1 MTRTPTIPYDPDRV
15 ARGAIVQF
23 VGRCAIALLIVGI
36 ATFGVASKLSSRQ
49 ALHDAEVRGET
60 FALAIAAPQVTQ
72 GLRENR
78 PAAVSRFTAL
88 MTNRLKLG
96 GIAHIK
102 VWDPDGTI
110 IWADKPGL
118 AGRKFPVPQKVTK
131 QEDSR
136 FTLSW
141 TSSKEKSGDGDG
153 LGEPNTLEVYVGAL
167 GKDDKPVIVE
177 TYWSASSIDTRYNAF
192 LSRLAPLSLGAL
204 LLLMVAIV
212 PLGVSLARRLAN
224 STRER
229 DRMLQHALRASD
241 LERRR
246 MTRTLHDGVIQDLAG
261 LAYVL
266 PTVTPTD
273 PRNADEAELRST
285 LLEATDLIKSDVRQ
299 LRDILADLYPPSLEK
314 DGLDAAL
321 TELATW
327 AGKNGIDV
335 TVSTRG
341 TQGMDPAYARLAYRV
356 VREGLINVVSHSG
369 AEHALVWVRVT
380 PLSGVEIAVRDDGR
394 PGKPRPADQET
405 GHFGLRILRDVMT
418 DLGGELT
425 IKHAAAGGTELRA
438 SLPATAR
445 EDHEQELELEDIL
458 IST

>member
-36 ATFGVASKLSSRQ
+36 ATFGVASKLSSQR
-49 ALHDAEVRGET
+49 ALHDAQVRGET
-60 FALAIAAPQVTQ
+60 FARAIAAPQVTQ
-72 GLRENR
+72 GLRDDR
-78 PAAVSRFTAL
+78 PGAVNRFTTL
-88 MTNRLKLG
+88 MSNRLKLG
-96 GIAHIK
+96 QIAHIK

-118 AGRKFPVPQKVTK
+118 AGQTFPVPQKVAEQK
-131 QEDSR
+131 DSD

-141 TSSKEKSGDGDG
+141 TSTAEKSGDGDG
-153 LGEPNTLEVYVGAL
+153 LGEPNMLEVYVGTL
-167 GKDDKPVIVE
+167 DKDNRPVIVE
-177 TYWSASSIDTRYNAF
+177 TYWSASAIDSQYDAF

-246 MTRTLHDGVIQDLAG
+246 MTRTLHDGVVQDLAG

-266 PTVTPTD
+266 PTVTPAE
-273 PRNADEAELRST
+273 PRNADEAELRAT
-285 LLEATDLIKSDVRQ
+285 LLQATDLIKSDVRQ
-299 LRDILADLYPPSLEK
+299 LRDILSDLYPPSLEK
-314 DGLDAAL
+314 EGLDAAL
-321 TELATW
+321 TDLADW
-327 AGKNGIDV
+327 AGRHGIDV

-341 TQGMDPAYARLAYRV
+341 TRDLEPAYARLAYRV

-394 PGKPRPADQET
+394 PGKARAADEEA
-405 GHFGLRILRDVMT
+405 GHFGLRLLRDVMT

-425 IKHAAAGGTELRA
+425 VKHASSGGTELRA

-445 EDHEQELELEDIL
+445 EEHELEFDDVL
-458 IST
+458 IPT

>member
-1 MTRTPTIPYDPDRV
+1 MTRPPTIPYDPDRV

-49 ALHDAEVRGET
+49 ALHDAQVRGET
-60 FALAIAAPQVTQ
+60 FARAIAAPQVTQ
-72 GLRENR
+72 GLRQDR
-78 PAAVSRFTAL
+78 PGAVRRFTAL
-88 MTNRLKLG
+88 MNNRLKLG

-110 IWADKPGL
+110 IWADKPEL
-118 AGRKFPVPQKVTK
+118 AGKTFPVPQKVAE
-131 QEDSR
+131 QEDSS

-141 TSSKEKSGDGDG
+141 TSTTEKSGDGDG
-153 LGEPNTLEVYVGAL
+153 LGEPNMLEVYVGTV
-167 GKDDKPVIVE
+167 GKDGKPVIVE
-177 TYWSASSIDTRYNAF
+177 SYWSASAIDSRYQAF

-212 PLGVSLARRLAN
+212 PLGVSLARRLAK

-266 PTVTPTD
+266 PTITPTE
-273 PRNADEAELRST
+273 PRNAAEAELRST
-285 LLEATDLIKSDVRQ
+285 LVEATELIKSDVRQ
-299 LRDILADLYPPSLEK
+299 LREILSDLYPPSLEK
-314 DGLDAAL
+314 EGLDAAL
-321 TELATW
+321 TELADW
-327 AGKNGIDV
+327 AGRHGIDV

-341 TQGMDPAYARLAYRV
+341 TQDLDPAYARLAYRV

-380 PLSGVEIAVRDDGR
+380 PLSGIEIAVRDDGR
-394 PGKPRPADQET
+394 PGKPRAADQES

-425 IKHAAAGGTELRA
+425 VKHAAAGGTELRA
-438 SLPATAR
+438 SLPVTAS
-445 EDHEQELELEDIL
+445 EEVEHVLDDVL
-458 IST
+458 IPG

>member
-23 VGRCAIALLIVGI
+23 VGRCAVALLIVGI
-36 ATFGVASKLSSRQ
+36 ATFGVASKLSTQQ
-49 ALHDAEVRGET
+49 ALHDAKVRGEIFT
-60 FALAIAAPQVTQ
+60 KGVAAPLVTQ
-72 GLRENR
+72 EFREGR
-78 PAAVSRFTAL
+78 PGAVHRFDTI
-88 MTNRLKLG
+88 MRNRLKLG
-96 GIAHIK
+96 SIAHIK
-102 VWDPDGTI
+102 VWNPDGTI
-110 IWADKPGL
+110 LWADEPNI
-118 AGRKFPVPQKVTK
+118 AGRTMPVPSQVAEQSTN
-131 QEDSR
+131 D
-136 FTLSW
+136 FALSW
-141 TSSKEKSGDGDG
+141 ASSTEKSGDGDG
-153 LGEPNTLEVYVGAL
+153 LGQPGMLEVYVGTL
-167 GKDDKPVIVE
+167 GHDHKPVIVE
-177 TYWSASSIDTRYNAF
+177 SYWSASSIDTRYHAF

-224 STRER
+224 STKER

-266 PTVTPTD
+266 PTVTPTE

-285 LLEATDLIKSDVRQ
+285 LLEATDLLKSDVRQ

-314 DGLDAAL
+314 EGLDAAL
-321 TELATW
+321 TELADW
-327 AGKNGIDV
+327 AGRKGIDV

-341 TQGMDPAYARLAYRV
+341 TEDLEPAYARLAYRV

-380 PLSGVEIAVRDDGR
+380 PLSGVEIAVRDDGL
-394 PGKPRPADQET
+394 PCKPRAADQET

-425 IKHAAAGGTELRA
+425 VEHASAGGTELRA

-445 EDHEQELELEDIL
+445 EEHVLEHDDVL
-458 IST
+458 IPL